1 MKSYNLGDL
10 LNINMHSIVR
20 AIKTTQSQREK
31 GNIKTLSNL
40 IHTMQHTLPIS
51 GTIQSL
57 EFCPWVNT
65 ELQLSPIIS
74 RFASVVLLLIKPDHH
89 SSKQCCKSGDDWIYH
104 WQLARQ
110 SEVTRAELLCMS
122 TRDTKKV
129 PLAVVLIFVAA
140 LLWRKGG
147 IGCGDVQWHNKQC

>member
-20 AIKTTQSQREK
+20 AIKTTQSQRERGILK
-31 GNIKTLSNL
+31 LCPILF
-40 IHTMQHTLPIS
+40 IQLPIS

-110 SEVTRAELLCMS
+110 SEVTRVELLCTS
-122 TRDTKKV
+122 TRDTRKV